1 MFHPEGPSLYELAI
15 QALSST
21 DRGYDLIAPKFDYT
35 PFRTPDVLLERA
47 MRELGDVDRA
57 IDLCCGTGAGIRAML
72 PYVKKEIVGLDR
84 SQGMLDEARR
94 RIGDVRTP
102 VTTLVQGDVLAHGYR
117 EEFDAATCFGAF
129 GHILERDEPRFVA
142 SVRKALKIGGR
153 FLFITSEMPPLTS
166 PAYWAARGFNGV
178 MRVRNAILK
187 PEFVMYYLTF
197 LLPRAR
203 ELLEREGFDVLAER
217 GLFERPF
224 QRAILVTATR
234 RR

>member
-1 MFHPEGPSLYELAI
+1 MELAV
-15 QALSST
+15 QAFSST

-47 MRELGDVDRA
+47 LRELGTVDRA
-57 IDLCCGTGAGIRAML
+57 IDLCCGTGAGVRALL
-72 PYVKKEIVGLDR
+72 PHVKKEIVGVDR

-117 EEFDAATCFGAF
+117 EEFDVATCFGAF

-153 FLFITSEMPPLTS
+153 FVFITSEMPPLS
-166 PAYWAARGFNGV
+166 SAAYWAARGFNGV
-178 MRVRNAILK
+178 MRVRNALMK

-203 ELLEREGFDVLAER
+203 ELLEREGFEVLAER
-217 GLFERPF
+217 DLFERPF

>member
-1 MFHPEGPSLYELAI
+1 VFHPEGPSLYELAI

>member
-1 MFHPEGPSLYELAI
+1 VFHPDGPSLYELAI

-35 PFRTPDVLLERA
+35 PFRTPDALLERA
-47 MRELGDVDRA
+47 LRELGPVDRA
-57 IDLCCGTGAGIRAML
+57 IDLCCGTGAGVRAL
-72 PYVKKEIVGLDR
+72 RPHVAREIVGIDR
-84 SQGMLDEARR
+84 SAGMLEEAAR
-94 RIGDVRTP
+94 RIGDLSNPTI
-102 VTTLVQGDVLAHGYR
+102 TLVQGDVLAHDFR
-117 EEFDAATCFGAF
+117 DEFDAATCFGAF
-129 GHILERDEPRFVA
+129 GHILESDEPRFVA

-153 FLFITSEMPPLTS
+153 FVFVTSEMPPLSS

-203 ELLEREGFDVLAER
+203 ELLEREGFDVRADR
-217 GLFERPF
+217 GLFEHPF
-224 QRAILVTATR
+224 ERAVLVTATR